1 MLVSASAITL
11 HGARHRILM
20 LVSALALV
28 HGVGLA
34 LVHGVGHMTL
44 MLVSVSAPT
53 VHGVKHRSLMP
64 VSNLEVGL

>member
-1 MLVSASAITL
+1 MMVSASANPL

-28 HGVGLA
+28 HGVG
-34 LVHGVGHMTL
+34 HKTL

-53 VHGVKHRSLMP
+53 VH
-64 VSNLEVGL
+64 

>member
-28 HGVGLA
+28 HGVG
-34 LVHGVGHMTL
+34 HKTL

-53 VHGVKHRSLMP
+53 VHGVQHRSLMP
-64 VSNLEVGL
+64 VSDLEVGL